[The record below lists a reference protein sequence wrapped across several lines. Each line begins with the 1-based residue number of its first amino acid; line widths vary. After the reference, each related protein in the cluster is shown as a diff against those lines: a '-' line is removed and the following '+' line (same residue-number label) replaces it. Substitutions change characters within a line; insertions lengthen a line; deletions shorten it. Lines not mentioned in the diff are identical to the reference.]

1 MRWTITVLAGSIA
14 LLAGTAG
21 ADPAELKVCSD
32 PDNLPYS
39 NERQEGFENKI
50 AEIVARDLGAS
61 LTHFWWPHQRGLV
74 RNTLRAG
81 TCEVLIDIP
90 KGYDLC
96 LLYTSDAAD
105 D

>member
-1 MRWTITVLAGSIA
+1 MTGTVKAYAAAFAVAYAASLSTVATQSKA
-14 LLAGTAG
+14 LRICG
-21 ADPAELKVCSD
+21 D

-50 AEIVARDLGAS
+50 AEIVAHDLGAT

-81 TCEVLIDIP
+81 TCEVLIGIP
-90 KGYDLC
+90 KG
-96 LLYTSDAAD
+96 
-105 D
+105 